1 VFVEALSPAS
11 IRRYIVDERD
21 EAPYVDTG
29 EMLDFVMD
37 KLKRDGVVASRELIR
52 RILAV
57 EDEFLIEK
65 GIMVPAPPEVD
76 EQ

>member
-1 VFVEALSPAS
+1 
-11 IRRYIVDERD
+11 VDERD